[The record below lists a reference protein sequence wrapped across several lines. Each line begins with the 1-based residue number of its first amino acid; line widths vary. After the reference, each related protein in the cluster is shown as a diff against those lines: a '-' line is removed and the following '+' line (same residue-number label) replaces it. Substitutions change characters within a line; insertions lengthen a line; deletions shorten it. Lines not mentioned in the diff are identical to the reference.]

1 MQARGQSVLDK
12 ERSEKGEK
20 KSLTESFGGGGGA
33 VCEITAPLQCTS

>member
-20 KSLTESFGGGGGA
+20 SLTESFGGGGA